1 MKRSRNGAAERE
13 KVVSKIEDK
22 RLFESLMGINR
33 RHLLKAAATG
43 ASVFAVAGMP
53 EPARAQRAQFRLRMQ
68 SFLGPG
74 WAEWE
79 TLIPRYI
86 QRVND
91 MSGGR
96 IQITPFPP
104 AALVPTFDM
113 LDAVG
118 RRVIDMAFGAQLY
131 WRGKFPFTQW
141 TWGIPFMFTKVEHY
155 DYLWHEAGL
164 NALVTEAFATA
175 GVQFL
180 GPIYSDDWGSTISRR
195 PIRRLDDFRGLKI
208 RSGGIGGEIWKAFG
222 ASIVTL
228 PGEELYTA
236 LSTGV
241 IDGANWGSPYGNV
254 ATKLHEVAKFYTG
267 PSIIHSDAEDM
278 FMNKAAFDSMP
289 KELQQVM
296 LAATRLFAI
305 ERYSYALGAS
315 ARAFK
320 TMRDAGVEIIV
331 MPPEDVEKMRALT
344 KELVPKLAGDDPQ
357 TKRALQIINDAR
369 AQLDQWPS
377 NFL

>member
-1 MKRSRNGAAERE
+1 MSRIDDRRLAESIKAVR
-13 KVVSKIEDK
+13 
-22 RLFESLMGINR
+22 R
-33 RHLLKAAATG
+33 RHLVKAAVTG
-43 ASVFAVAGMP
+43 ASVFALAGVP
-53 EPARAQRAQFRLRMQ
+53 GPARAQRAQFRFRLQ

-118 RRVIDMAFGAQLY
+118 RRVIDMGYGAQLY
-131 WRGKFPFTQW
+131 WRGRFPFTEW
-141 TWGIPFMFTKVEHY
+141 TWGIPFMFTKIEHY
-155 DYLWHEAGL
+155 DYLWFEAGL
-164 NALVTEAFATA
+164 NGLVTEAFATA

-195 PIRRLDDFRGLKI
+195 PIRRLDDFRGMKI

-222 ASIVTL
+222 AAIVTL

-278 FMNKAAFDSMP
+278 FMNKAAFDGMP
-289 KELQQVM
+289 KELRQVM
-296 LAATRLFAI
+296 LMATRVFAF

-315 ARAFK
+315 ARAFD
-320 TMRDAGVEIIV
+320 TMRKAGVEVIV
-331 MPPEDVEKMRALT
+331 LPPEDVDRMRALT
-344 KELVPKLAGDDPQ
+344 RELLPKLAKDDPL
-357 TKRALQIINDAR
+357 TRRALQIISDTR
-369 AQLDQWPS
+369 AVLDQWPP

>member
-1 MKRSRNGAAERE
+1 MSD
-13 KVVSKIEDK
+13 IDDK
-22 RLFESLMGINR
+22 RLAENLKAVKR
-33 RHLLKAAATG
+33 RHIVTAAVTG
-43 ASVFAVAGMP
+43 ASVFALAGVP
-53 EPARAQRAQFRLRMQ
+53 EPARAQRAQFRFRLQ

-86 QRVND
+86 QRVSD

-96 IQITPFPP
+96 IQIQAFPP
-104 AALVPTFDM
+104 AALVPTFEM
-113 LDAVG
+113 LDGVS
-118 RRVIDMAFGAQLY
+118 RRVIDMAYGAQLY
-131 WRGKFPFTQW
+131 WRGRFPFTQW
-141 TWGIPFMFTKVEHY
+141 TWGIPFLFNKVEEY
-155 DYLWHEAGL
+155 DYLWFEAGL

-195 PIRRLDDFRGLKI
+195 PIRRLDDFRGLRI
-208 RSGGIGGEIWKAFG
+208 RSGGIGGELWKQFG

-241 IDGANWGSPYGNV
+241 IDGANWGSPYGMV

-267 PSIIHSDAEDM
+267 PSIIHADAEDM
-278 FMNKAAFDSMP
+278 FINKAAFDGMP
-289 KELQQVM
+289 KELQVAM
-296 LAATRLFAI
+296 LTATRVFAL
-305 ERYSYALGAS
+305 ERYSYAAGAS

-320 TMRDAGVEIIV
+320 TMRDAGVETMV
-331 MPPEDVEKMRALT
+331 LPPEDVQRLRDLT
-344 KELVPKLAGDDPQ
+344 KELVPRLAGDDAY
-357 TKRALQIINDAR
+357 TRRALQIINDTR
-369 AQLDQWPS
+369 ALLDQWPKG
-377 NFL
+377 FL